1 MIVVHI
7 HVVDI
12 LSNKLRLILVVNKIL
27 GFLSLF
33 LLVKRESRPSNKFHS
48 DDFPEKLQTTKIS
61 FFFLYMRAIS
71 FIRLRLIGNVIFFFF
86 DLLSNTISPFKT
98 QLLLL
103 R

>member
-12 LSNKLRLILVVNKIL
+12 LSNKLRLIQVVNKIL
-27 GFLSLF
+27 GSLSLF

-48 DDFPEKLQTTKIS
+48 DHFPESYKPRRSHSS

-71 FIRLRLIGNVIFFFF
+71 SIRLRLIGNVIFFFF
-86 DLLSNTISPFKT
+86 
-98 QLLLL
+98 
-103 R
+103 